1 MSIMTDINKVNIGKR
16 IYGMIEKIHQE
27 RPLIHNITNMVAMND
42 SANIILAV
50 GGLPVMAHAQ
60 EEVGE
65 MVKAAG
71 ALVLNIGTLTP
82 EQIESMIIAGKVANS
97 LKIPVILDPVGAGAT
112 NLRTESALRLQEK
125 IKINIVRG
133 NFAEISILAGLKGN
147 IKGVESIGT
156 EKNSVEIACSLA
168 RKYNQIAI
176 ITGKQDVVTDGKTV
190 IKIDN
195 GSPMLGTITATGCMV
210 TSLIATF
217 AAVDDED
224 YLLASTGALVC
235 FGLAGERA
243 AVKAQGPGSFKVNL
257 FDEIYNLNE
266 KIIGEG
272 LKVNIYEL

>member
-1 MSIMTDINKVNIGKR
+1 MSIMTDIIKVNIGKR

-82 EQIESMIIAGKVANS
+82 EHIESMIIAGKVANS

-168 RKYNQIAI
+168 RKYNQVAI

-190 IKIDN
+190 IEIDN

-217 AAVDDED
+217 AAVGED

>member
-1 MSIMTDINKVNIGKR
+1 MSIMTDINKVNIGKK
-16 IYGMIEKIHQE
+16 IDGMIKRIHQE

-147 IKGVESIGT
+147 IKGVESVGT
-156 EKNSVEIACSLA
+156 EKNSVKVACSLA
-168 RKYNQIAI
+168 RKYNQVAI
-176 ITGKQDVVTDGKTV
+176 ITGKQDVVTDGKRV
-190 IKIDN
+190 VEIDN
-195 GSPMLGTITATGCMV
+195 GSPMLRTITATGCMV

-217 AAVDDED
+217 AAVEED
-224 YLLASTGALVC
+224 YLWASTGALVC

>member
-16 IYGMIEKIHQE
+16 IYGIIERIHQE

-82 EQIESMIIAGKVANS
+82 EQIESMMIAGKVANS

-168 RKYNQIAI
+168 RKYNQVAI

-190 IKIDN
+190 IEIDN

-217 AAVDDED
+217 AAVGED

-235 FGLAGERA
+235 FGLAGGRA

>member
-1 MSIMTDINKVNIGKR
+1 MKSNKDSNVGKR
-16 IYGMIEKIHQE
+16 ISEILERIHQE
-27 RPLIHNITNMVAMND
+27 KPLIHNITNMVAMND
-42 SANIILAV
+42 TANSILAV
-50 GGLPVMAHAQ
+50 GALPIMAHAQ

-82 EQIESMIIAGKVANS
+82 EQIESMIIAGRVANS

-125 IKINIVRG
+125 VKINIVRG
-133 NFAEISILAGLKGN
+133 NFAEISILDGLKGN

-168 RKYNQIAI
+168 RKYNQVAI
-176 ITGKQDVVTDGKTV
+176 ITGKQDVVTDGKRV
-190 IKIDN
+190 VEIDN
-195 GSPMLGTITATGCMV
+195 GSPMLRTITATGCMA
-210 TSLIATF
+210 TSLIASF
-217 AAVDDED
+217 AAVDED

-266 KIIGEG
+266 KIISEG

>member
-1 MSIMTDINKVNIGKR
+1 MTDINQVNIGKR
-16 IYGMIEKIHQE
+16 IYGMIERIHQE

-50 GGLPVMAHAQ
+50 GSLPVMAHAQ

-97 LKIPVILDPVGAGAT
+97 LKVPVILDPVGAGAT
-112 NLRTESALRLQEK
+112 NLRTKSALRLQEK

-156 EKNSVEIACSLA
+156 EKNSAEIACSLA
-168 RKYNQIAI
+168 RKYNQVAI

-190 IKIDN
+190 IEIDN

-217 AAVDDED
+217 AAVDED
-224 YLLASTGALVC
+224 YLWASTGALVC

-266 KIIGEG
+266 KIICEG

>member
-16 IYGMIEKIHQE
+16 IYGMIERIHQE
-27 RPLIHNITNMVAMND
+27 KPLIHNITNMVAMND

-50 GGLPVMAHAQ
+50 GGLPVMAHAR

-82 EQIESMIIAGKVANS
+82 EQIESMIIAGKMANS
-97 LKIPVILDPVGAGAT
+97 LKVPVILDPVGAGAT

-125 IKINIVRG
+125 IKINIIRG

-168 RKYNQIAI
+168 QKYNQVAI

-190 IKIDN
+190 IEIDN
-195 GSPMLGTITATGCMV
+195 GAPMLGTITATGCMV

-217 AAVDDED
+217 AAVDED
-224 YLLASTGALVC
+224 YLWASTGALVC

-266 KIIGEG
+266 KIICEG

>member
-1 MSIMTDINKVNIGKR
+1 MKSNKDSNVGKR
-16 IYGMIEKIHQE
+16 ISEILERIHQE
-27 RPLIHNITNMVAMND
+27 KPLIHNITNMVAMND
-42 SANIILAV
+42 TANSILAV
-50 GGLPVMAHAQ
+50 GALPIMAHAQ

-82 EQIESMIIAGKVANS
+82 EQIESMIIAGRVANS

-112 NLRTESALRLQEK
+112 NLRTESALRLQEE

-133 NFAEISILAGLKGN
+133 NFAEISILDGLKGN

-168 RKYNQIAI
+168 RKYNQVAI
-176 ITGKQDVVTDGKTV
+176 ITGKQDVVTDGKRV
-190 IKIDN
+190 VEIDN
-195 GSPMLGTITATGCMV
+195 GSPMLRTITATGCMA
-210 TSLIATF
+210 TSLIASF
-217 AAVDDED
+217 AAVDED

-266 KIIGEG
+266 KIISEG

>member
-16 IYGMIEKIHQE
+16 IYGMIERIHQE

-168 RKYNQIAI
+168 RKYNQVAI

-190 IKIDN
+190 IEIDN
-195 GSPMLGTITATGCMV
+195 GSPMLGTITASGCMV

-217 AAVDDED
+217 AAVDED

>member
-1 MSIMTDINKVNIGKR
+1 
-16 IYGMIEKIHQE
+16 
-27 RPLIHNITNMVAMND
+27 MVAMND
-42 SANIILAV
+42 TANSILAV
-50 GGLPVMAHAQ
+50 GALPIMAHAQ

-82 EQIESMIIAGKVANS
+82 EQIESMIIAGRVANS

-133 NFAEISILAGLKGN
+133 NFAEISILDGLKGN

-168 RKYNQIAI
+168 RKYNQVAI
-176 ITGKQDVVTDGKTV
+176 ITGKQDVVTDGKRV
-190 IKIDN
+190 VEIDN
-195 GSPMLGTITATGCMV
+195 GSPMLRTITATGCMA
-210 TSLIATF
+210 TSLIASF
-217 AAVDDED
+217 AAVDED

-243 AVKAQGPGSFKVNL
+243 AVKAQGPGSFKMNL
-257 FDEIYNLNE
+257 FDEIYNLIE

>member
-1 MSIMTDINKVNIGKR
+1 
-16 IYGMIEKIHQE
+16 MIERIHQK

-97 LKIPVILDPVGAGAT
+97 LKVPVILDPVGAGAT

-168 RKYNQIAI
+168 RKYNQVAI

-190 IKIDN
+190 IEIDN

-217 AAVDDED
+217 AAVDED
-224 YLLASTGALVC
+224 YLWASTGALVC

-266 KIIGEG
+266 KTICEG

>member
-1 MSIMTDINKVNIGKR
+1 MSIMTDINKVNIGKK
-16 IYGMIEKIHQE
+16 IYGMIERIHQE

-42 SANIILAV
+42 TANSILAI
-50 GGLPVMAHAQ
+50 GGLPIMAHAL

-147 IKGVESIGT
+147 IKGVESVGT
-156 EKNSVEIACSLA
+156 EKNSVKVACSLA
-168 RKYNQIAI
+168 RKYNQVAI
-176 ITGKQDVVTDGKTV
+176 ITGKQDVVTDGKRV
-190 IKIDN
+190 VEIDN
-195 GSPMLGTITATGCMV
+195 GSPMLRTITATGCMV

-217 AAVDDED
+217 AAVEED

>member
-16 IYGMIEKIHQE
+16 IYGMIERIHQE

-168 RKYNQIAI
+168 RKYNQVAI

-190 IKIDN
+190 IEIDN

-217 AAVDDED
+217 AAVDED

-257 FDEIYNLNE
+257 FDEIYNLSE
-266 KIIGEG
+266 KIICEG

>member
-1 MSIMTDINKVNIGKR
+1 MKSNKDSNVGKR
-16 IYGMIEKIHQE
+16 ISEILERIHQE

-50 GGLPVMAHAQ
+50 GALPIMAHAQ

-82 EQIESMIIAGKVANS
+82 EQIESMIIAGRVANS

-133 NFAEISILAGLKGN
+133 NFAEISILDGLKGN

-168 RKYNQIAI
+168 RKYNQVAI
-176 ITGKQDVVTDGKTV
+176 ITGKQDVVTDGKRV
-190 IKIDN
+190 VEIDN
-195 GSPMLGTITATGCMV
+195 GSPMLRTITATGCMA
-210 TSLIATF
+210 TSLIASF
-217 AAVDDED
+217 AAVDED

>member
-16 IYGMIEKIHQE
+16 IYGMIERIHQE

-147 IKGVESIGT
+147 IKGVESVGT

-168 RKYNQIAI
+168 RKYNQVAI

-190 IKIDN
+190 IEIDN

-217 AAVDDED
+217 AAIDED
-224 YLLASTGALVC
+224 YLLAPTGALVC